1 MIDALNMAKRFALDG
16 EPVDAKPYGCGH
28 INDTYC
34 VCCHRE
40 GKPQRRYILQRV
52 NNNVFK
58 NVPELMDNMIRVTAF
73 LKDRVVEAGGDP
85 DRECLQLV
93 PDRSGAMFLQD
104 EEGGFWRCF
113 IFIENAVT
121 FQTVE
126 KPEHFYYSACAF
138 GRFQRLL
145 ADFPAATLYEVIP
158 HFHDTASRYRDFE
171 QAVKQDVLGRAKEVQ
186 AEIAFVRDRE
196 ADTRVLVDL
205 LAAGRLPLRVTHN
218 DTKLNNVMLD
228 DVTGKPV
235 AVIDLDTVMPG
246 LSLYDFGDSI
256 RFGASTAAEDE
267 PDLSK
272 VSCDLGLFEEYA
284 RGFLGECG
292 DMLTREEI
300 EYLAFGAKIMTLECG
315 MRFLTDYLQGDT
327 YFKIHRPGHNLDR
340 CRTQFKLV
348 ADMEKKMDQMRAIV
362 ARYAG

>member
-1 MIDALNMAKRFALDG
+1 MMDALEIAKRFDLDG

-34 VCCHRE
+34 VYCHRE
-40 GKPQRRYILQRV
+40 EKNQRRYILQRV
-52 NNNVFK
+52 NSNVFK

-73 LKDRVVEAGGDP
+73 LRDRVMEAGGDP

-93 PDRSGAMFLQD
+93 PHKTGALYFQD
-104 EEGGFWRCF
+104 EEGGYWRCF

-138 GRFQRLL
+138 GKFQRLL
-145 ADFPAATLYEVIP
+145 ADFPAVTLHEVIP

-171 QAVKQDVLGRAKEVQ
+171 WAVEQDAMGRVKVVE
-186 AEIAFVRDRE
+186 AEIAFVRARE
-196 ADTRVLVDL
+196 ADTRVLVEL
-205 LAAGRLPLRVTHN
+205 LEAGKLPLRVTHN

-272 VSCDLGLFEEYA
+272 VSCDLGLFEEYVK
-284 RGFLGECG
+284 RFLGECG
-292 DMLTREEI
+292 GMLTREEI
-300 EYLAFGAKIMTLECG
+300 GHLTFGAKIMTLECG
-315 MRFLTDYLQGDT
+315 IRFLSDYLQEDI
-327 YFKIHRPGHNLDR
+327 YFKIHRPDHNLNQR
-340 CRTQFKLV
+340 PASVQAGGRYGG
-348 ADMEKKMDQMRAIV
+348 KMGQM
-362 ARYAG
+362 